1 MATPLDILIVDDERN
16 MVLVLQDTLST
27 LPHRVHCAY
36 SKAEAEQLIETVQPD
51 LIISDLR
58 IGRDSGLD
66 LLAKSRSMI
75 PNAPPMFIL
84 LTAYGDVETAV
95 AALKGGAFDFL
106 IKPVPPAKLLHIVT
120 QATDRLEKEIELDYL
135 RSLQAPG
142 EPLGELLGNSPAM
155 VKLRGEIAKIALSD
169 SPVLILGESGTGKEL
184 VAKAIHSLSKRKLKP
199 LISINVATL
208 TGELFASELF
218 GHERGAFTGAT
229 GRRRGRF
236 ELAHQGS
243 LFLDEIGELPPDL
256 QPKLLRVLEDRAIE
270 RLGSE
275 TRVPVDVRLIAATN
289 RDVRTELESGAFRQ
303 DLYYRLSTFTIELP
317 PLWERGDDVLL
328 LADFFLLKMCREIGR
343 PGMEFT
349 TGAREALRRYRFPGN
364 IRELRNVIERAV
376 VMTIGSSIQP
386 EHLALPADLLES
398 QGNDTTDGGG
408 PQPLALQSHLLDTE
422 RAILL
427 DALRRNNWVQ
437 ARAAKDLGL
446 NRSHLHYKIRKL
458 GLEIPDRK
466 E

>member
-1 MATPLDILIVDDERN
+1 M
-16 MVLVLQDTLST
+16 
-27 LPHRVHCAY
+27 
-36 SKAEAEQLIETVQPD
+36 
-51 LIISDLR
+51 
-58 IGRDSGLD
+58 
-66 LLAKSRSMI
+66 
-75 PNAPPMFIL
+75 
-84 LTAYGDVETAV
+84 
-95 AALKGGAFDFL
+95 
-106 IKPVPPAKLLHIVT
+106 T

>member
-16 MVLVLQDTLST
+16 MVLVLKDTLST
-27 LPHRVHCAY
+27 LPHRLHCAY
-36 SKAEAEQLIETVQPD
+36 SKAEAEQLIESVQPD

-66 LLAKSRSMI
+66 LLATSRAMI

-95 AALKGGAFDFL
+95 TALKGGAFDFL
-106 IKPVPPAKLLHIVT
+106 IKPVPPTKLLHIVT

-142 EPLGELLGNSPAM
+142 EPLGELLGSSPAM
-155 VKLRGEIAKIALSD
+155 VKLRSEIVKIALSD

-184 VAKAIHSLSKRKLKP
+184 VARAIHSLSKRKLKP
-199 LISINVATL
+199 LIAINVATL
-208 TGELFASELF
+208 TGDFFASELF

-243 LFLDEIGELPPDL
+243 LFLDEIGELPAEL
-256 QPKLLRVLEDRAIE
+256 QPKLLRVLEERTIE

-275 TRVPVDVRLIAATN
+275 TKVPVDVRVIAATN

-317 PLWERGDDVLL
+317 PLWERGEDVLL
-328 LADFFLLKMCREIGR
+328 LADFFLLKMSREFGR
-343 PGMEFT
+343 AGMEFT
-349 TGAREALRRYRFPGN
+349 DSARDALRHYRFPGN

-386 EHLALPADLLES
+386 EHLALPADLLDA
-398 QGNDTTDGGG
+398 QGSDGTQRV
-408 PQPLALQSHLLDTE
+408 PLQSHLLDTE
-422 RAILL
+422 RTILL

-437 ARAAKDLGL
+437 ARAAKELGL

-458 GLEIPDRK
+458 GLEIPEKK
-466 E
+466 EQ